1 MGDGGSRFSST
12 RMHRSLQGKDEG
24 SRLSLMPGFVVNWFE
39 SAGNT
44 AETQEDPP
52 AVDASET
59 RRSFRWKTTPE
70 EPAGKKLPAVR
81 LRPRP
86 SMRIH
91 SNDNAA
97 EHSLPTS
104 RPAEQVDSDA
114 NLKTTLFDTLLDG
127 LAEVVGN
134 DQNAQDEDT
143 TNAGA
148 LASQEQ
154 DLKLQEYVHTQE
166 EEIRGNELKAEAEYA
181 KEEATRIVQNDS
193 FMQHLAAM
201 DNPEKFVEEDEPPGE
216 LDGLDASLGPQAIT
230 TYSRSVLASRL
241 SLEGVVSDWAGFSS
255 YAGADQVEDL
265 QIKWAWREKPLEK
278 APERV
283 VAPEGF
289 RVCGVQTS
297 DVQACP
303 VLRPGSDAS
312 FTTLFY
318 VDTAAFPKYELRP
331 SSRAV
336 EQWRNDELIWT
347 GRVMIV
353 PARNGDGASSDCPAD
368 LPETMAQGWIDPI
381 RQAEEGDW
389 EVDDIVFVIGTHCD
403 LPPHKRDTMTF
414 ARNLMGYERASAA
427 LTRTPNIVGA
437 ENVRSASAD
446 TVRQALLDAA
456 TEKVEEQSAFL
467 EGEVSQEELCKIRGP
482 PKQWRSHWNALF

>member
-154 DLKLQEYVHTQE
+154 DLKLQEYVHTQ
-166 EEIRGNELKAEAEYA
+166 
-181 KEEATRIVQNDS
+181 
-193 FMQHLAAM
+193 
-201 DNPEKFVEEDEPPGE
+201 EDEPPGE